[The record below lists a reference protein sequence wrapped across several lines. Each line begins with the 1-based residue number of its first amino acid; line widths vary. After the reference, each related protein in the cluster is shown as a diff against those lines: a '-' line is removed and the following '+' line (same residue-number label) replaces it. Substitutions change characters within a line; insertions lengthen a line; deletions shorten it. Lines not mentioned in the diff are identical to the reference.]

1 MKKSTKKIIIAA
13 VAAAALAGAA
23 AGVFACTMP
32 YEVTA
37 DGQTL
42 VVVKNK
48 AAGKEVVRDILES
61 YVPEDTEL
69 KTVSLDKNLQVQAV
83 GMKKYFSAKDQIK
96 SRKDAEAYLIDANG
110 REESLFAATITSQ
123 YVKEETYTPEIDY
136 RADDKALAGTKR
148 VEKEGK
154 DGRRKATYQVTTV
167 NGVETASEIVDEE
180 ILKKGESAI
189 IYKGTLGVPE
199 GKDWKTYEGNPV
211 FNDGNDVAST
221 ALQYLGCPYKYGGK
235 SFATGIDC
243 VQYVVQIYRM
253 YGVTIPKSHSK
264 LRKVGKGVSRSAAQP
279 GDIICYNHHVAIY
292 LGNGKMAEATRK
304 KGTKVSKVRG
314 GIITIRHVN
323 KND

>member
-48 AAGKEVVRDILES
+48 AAGKEAVRKVLEG

-69 KTVSLDKNLQVQAV
+69 KTVSLDKNLQIKAV
-83 GMKKYFSAKDQIK
+83 GIKRYFSAKAQIK
-96 SRKDAEAYLIDANG
+96 TKKEAVSYLMDANSK
-110 REESLFAATITSQ
+110 EEALFDATITSQ

-167 NGVETASEIVDEE
+167 NGVETASEIVDQE
-180 ILKKGESAI
+180 ILEKGESAI

-211 FNDGNDVAST
+211 FNDGSDIANT
-221 ALQYLGCPYKYGGK
+221 ALQYLGCPYKYGGS
-235 SFATGIDC
+235 SFTKGIDC
-243 VQYVVQIYRM
+243 VQYVRNIYRM
-253 YGVTIPKSHSK
+253 YGVSIPNSHSK
-264 LRKVGKGVSRSAAQP
+264 IRKLGTGVSLSGAQP
-279 GDIICYNHHVAIY
+279 GDIICYKKHVAIY

-304 KGTKVSKVRG
+304 KGTKVSSIRG
-314 GIITIRHVN
+314 GVITIRHVN
-323 KND
+323 KNN